1 MWHGEFRDPRVAAL
15 YDVSFGWTRADD
27 FFLGLVDETPGA
39 RVADL
44 GCGTGRLTLALAAA
58 GHTVTGVDPA
68 RASLDLARAK
78 PGADA
83 VRWVEGTSRLLDD
96 GAYDVVVMT
105 SHVVQFVVTDEEWV
119 EVLGDLH
126 RALVPG
132 GRVFFDTR
140 NPADRAWEHWNPDES
155 RNRVDLP
162 DGTSVGVL
170 DDITDVV
177 GDTMI
182 EGTTYYRFADG
193 IELTSRARMRW
204 RSEALLRQTLAD
216 AGFAVEQIYGGWA
229 REPVGS
235 PEGELLV
242 LARRRP
248 DTGNSGT

>member
-1 MWHGEFRDPRVAAL
+1 MWHGEFRDPRLAAL

-27 FFLGLVDETPGA
+27 FFLGLAAETPRA

-78 PGADA
+78 PGAGA
-83 VRWVEGTSRLLDD
+83 MRWVEGTSSALDD
-96 GAYDVVVMT
+96 AAYDVVVMT
-105 SHVVQFVVTDEEWV
+105 SHVAQFVVTDEEWAGV
-119 EVLGDLH
+119 SGDLH

-132 GRVFFDTR
+132 GRLFFDTR
-140 NPADRAWEHWNPDES
+140 NPADRAWEHWPDES
-155 RNRVDLP
+155 RRVRLP
-162 DGTSVGVL
+162 DGSTVGVV

-177 GDTMI
+177 GDTTD
-182 EGTTYYRFADG
+182 GTTSYRFADG

-204 RSEALLRQTLAD
+204 RPEALLRQTLTD
-216 AGFAVEQIYGGWA
+216 AGFAVEQVYGGWA
-229 REPVGS
+229 RDPVGS
-235 PEGELLV
+235 PDGELLV

-248 DTGNSGT
+248 DAVSGGT